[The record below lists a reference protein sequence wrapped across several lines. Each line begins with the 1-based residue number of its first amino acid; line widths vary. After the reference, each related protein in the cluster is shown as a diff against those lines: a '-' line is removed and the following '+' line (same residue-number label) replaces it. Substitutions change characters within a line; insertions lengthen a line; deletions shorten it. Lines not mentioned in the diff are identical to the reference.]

1 MSIVKKSD
9 YKVGWQVNPF
19 VTIVLHKKDKAVL
32 EAIKKFFGAD
42 SINHHGPQL
51 LQFRIYNK
59 KDLASVIFHF
69 KKFQLFTKNGQTLC
83 YNAKLL
89 KSFLADNI

>member
-1 MSIVKKSD
+1 MT
-9 YKVGWQVNPF
+9 GNPF

-32 EAIKKFFGAD
+32 EAIKNFFGAG
-42 SINHHGPQL
+42 SITNHGPQL

-69 KKFQLFTKNGQTLC
+69 KKFQLLTKKMGRLC
-83 YNAKLL
+83 AMMQNY
-89 KSFLADNI
+89 